1 MHAVSSNGANI
12 PALGFGTFRMSG
24 AEVLRILPQALKL
37 GFRHVDTAQI
47 YGNEAEVGEA
57 IQKSGIPRADVF
69 LTTKVWVDNYR
80 HDAFIASV
88 DESLRKLRTD
98 HVDLLLLH
106 WPGSD
111 VPMAERI
118 GALNEVRNAGKVRH
132 IGISNFNTTQ
142 MEEAARLSDAPI
154 ATNQVEYHPYLDQT
168 KVLQTAR
175 RLGMSLTSYYAMANG
190 KVPADPLLTEIGG
203 RHGKTAAQVALRWLV
218 QQQDVI
224 VLSKTA
230 TEARLKENFAIFD
243 FALTREEMAAV
254 REHDDLA
261 RKLDLIESIDGIG
274 IRTAL
279 TLVILMPELGRVDR
293 EEIAALT
300 GVAPYDDQSGKRE
313 GERHIAGGR
322 ARVRR
327 ALFNAALPAS
337 QRWNETLVELYDRL
351 TAKGKSHK
359 AALIACVRKL
369 IIFANTV
376 VKRQTPWTKSA
387 PQQNSC
393 A

>member
-218 QQQDVI
+218 QQQDVT

-254 REHDDLA
+254 RELA
-261 RKLDLIESIDGIG
+261 RPNGRIVNPQGL
-274 IRTAL
+274 A
-279 TLVILMPELGRVDR
+279 PEWD
-293 EEIAALT
+293 A
-300 GVAPYDDQSGKRE
+300 
-313 GERHIAGGR
+313 
-322 ARVRR
+322 
-327 ALFNAALPAS
+327 
-337 QRWNETLVELYDRL
+337 
-351 TAKGKSHK
+351 
-359 AALIACVRKL
+359 
-369 IIFANTV
+369 
-376 VKRQTPWTKSA
+376 
-387 PQQNSC
+387 
-393 A
+393 